1 MVVVPEFQFQL
12 LIALISDT
20 LMLISSARV
29 VSVFNMI
36 ELESTV
42 EDHVLV
48 VVLYCIGTGTSR
60 VTNRVDG

>member
-1 MVVVPEFQFQL
+1 MECVQSAKDLVVVVPEFQFQFKL

-36 ELESTV
+36 EL
-42 EDHVLV
+42 
-48 VVLYCIGTGTSR
+48 
-60 VTNRVDG
+60 